1 MSTSPAERRSAL
13 GVLLLALLSAQ
24 TAQQTLSPLLA
35 PFGRETGLSEVQ
47 VGLVMTVAAGTFSV
61 SSLLWGRTVDHWGT
75 RRVLVTGMVIAIVG
89 LLGFAVVA
97 NIALAQDTSPTVT
110 WLMMVL
116 TRSLIFGAGMG
127 AIPVAA
133 MAHIAATTEGAAER
147 TRGLGQMGAVQG
159 VALALGPALG
169 ALLALGGLLGPVWA
183 APAVVAIALV
193 VVLRR
198 VPPTGVPVDAVRP
211 VRVQLRPWDPR
222 VRAFLAV
229 GFLMFCSLGMIIIVM
244 GFAFQ
249 DRLELSAASTVRH
262 VGFATFCSGVLMVGV
277 QGFLVPRLGWR
288 PARLLRAGLPVACL
302 GLLGLAWADTF
313 ATLVIMLALM
323 SLGLGLAM
331 PGYTAGATLQV
342 GPGEQGSVAGLVN
355 AVNGMTFM
363 VGPVAG
369 TALYQVRP
377 ELPMLVAAGMCA
389 VAVVLLSTATRFARP
404 ATAAADMSA
413 DDVTGR

>member
-1 MSTSPAERRSAL
+1 MSLPTERTAQRSAL

-47 VGLVMTVAAGTFSV
+47 VGLVMTVAAATFSV
-61 SSLLWGRTVDHWGT
+61 SALLWGRTVDHWGT
-75 RRVLVTGMVIAIVG
+75 RRVLLVGMAIAVTGLV
-89 LLGFAVVA
+89 GFAIIA
-97 NIALAQDTSPTVT
+97 HLAIALDTSPTVT

-116 TRSLIFGAGMG
+116 TRSLLFGAGMG

-133 MAHIAATTEGAAER
+133 MAHISATTEGAAER

-183 APAVVAIALV
+183 APAVVAMALV
-193 VVLRR
+193 VVWRK
-198 VPPTGVPVDAVRP
+198 VPPTVVPHDAVRP
-211 VRVQLRPWDPR
+211 MRVSLRPWDPR

-229 GFLMFCSLGMIIIVM
+229 GFLLFCSLGMIIIVL

-249 DRLELSAASTVRH
+249 DRLDLSGAAAVRH

-288 PARLLRAGLPVACL
+288 PARLLRTGLPVACL
-302 GLLGLAWADTF
+302 GLIAMAYAGTF
-313 ATLVIMLALM
+313 LTLVLTLMLM
-323 SLGLGLAM
+323 SLGLALAL

-342 GPGEQGSVAGLVN
+342 GPGEQGSVSGLIN
-355 AVNGMTFM
+355 FTNGMTFV

-369 TALYQVRP
+369 TALYQLGQEV
-377 ELPMLVAAGMCA
+377 PMLVAAGMCA
-389 VAVVLLSTATRFARP
+389 VAIVLLSTGSGFSRP
-404 ATAAADMSA
+404 RPPVGADVA
-413 DDVTGR
+413 D